1 MSYYYGQAKIPVRNL
16 RIRVEPEN
24 LDGNIVTEL
33 EIELYDAKSVGSGKI
48 QKTFRWEK
56 RHRSQGFPRIFA
68 MWIQIGSERR
78 GLRFKEEVP
87 GN

>member
-1 MSYYYGQAKIPVRNL
+1 MSYYHGRAKIPVRNL
-16 RIRVEPEN
+16 PIRVKPEN

-33 EIELYDAKSVGSGKI
+33 EIRVFDAKSLGFGQI

-56 RHRSQGFPRIFA
+56 RHRSQGHPYILA

-78 GLRFKEEVP
+78 NLVFKEEAP
-87 GN
+87 ED

>member
-1 MSYYYGQAKIPVRNL
+1 MSYYYGQAQIPRDFP
-16 RIRVEPEN
+16 IRVKPEN

-56 RHRSQGFPRIFA
+56 RCRSQGHPLIVA
-68 MWIQIGSERR
+68 MWIEIGSEKR
-78 GLRFKEEVP
+78 GLVFKEEVP

>member
-16 RIRVEPEN
+16 PIRVKPEN

-33 EIELYDAKSVGSGKI
+33 EIELFDAKSRGFGKI
-48 QKTFRWEK
+48 QKIFRWEK